1 MMRYNAASQESTG
14 TFLDFEYRLYT
25 GNSTK
30 ESSETADSRH
40 IKKWE
45 Q

>member
-1 MMRYNAASQESTG
+1 MTRYNAASQESTG
-14 TFLDFEYRLYT
+14 TFLDVEYRLHT

-30 ESSETADSRH
+30 ESSETADSRD
-40 IKKWE
+40 IKKRE